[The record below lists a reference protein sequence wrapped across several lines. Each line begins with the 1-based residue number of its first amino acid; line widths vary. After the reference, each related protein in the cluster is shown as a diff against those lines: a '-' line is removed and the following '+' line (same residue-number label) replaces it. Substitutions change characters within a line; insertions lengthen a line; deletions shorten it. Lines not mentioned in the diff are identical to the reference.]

1 MRRFPGL
8 LAAASLAF
16 GAAPAL
22 AGQPAEGLFPA
33 AKIQALADTGAPEAM
48 ATLGWMYE
56 TGRTVAVD
64 DAKAVNL
71 YRAAMARG
79 DAFATWRMGV
89 MIDAGRAEGTLEQAV
104 TLFRKG
110 AAASSP
116 GATASLGMMYATGR
130 GVERDYEASM
140 RYYQAAALLG
150 SAHGLEGIGVLYA
163 NGQGVERDMAEALA
177 YWMAAAAGGDTDATE
192 LLLRYMP
199 PSSDPAAAPILAR
212 ADQIADR
219 YGIGVGREAQA
230 AADDDGTAQAFAP

>member
-71 YRAAMARG
+71 YRAAMAKG

-110 AAASSP
+110 AAAKSP
-116 GATASLGMMYATGR
+116 GATASLGVMYATGR

-140 RYYQAAALLG
+140 RYYQAAARLG

-177 YWMAAAAGGDTDATE
+177 YWMAAAAGGDKDATA

-212 ADQIADR
+212 ADQIADS
-219 YGIGVGREAQA
+219 YGIGAAGNAQTA
-230 AADDDGTAQAFAP
+230 AHGEGAMQAFAP